1 MEFDGIINLVCY
13 GGIVFTI
20 VMFFKD
26 DKKTNKWGNVASTI
40 GVLGTFGGIALGL
53 IEFDPYNISESVPK
67 LLVGMRTAFSTS
79 IAGMITSL
87 FMKITQNFL
96 IRKDDENI
104 DNIED
109 LFNDMIKESR
119 NTNKTLI
126 RNQQEMIEQ
135 FNKQEDNWRESQEA
149 LKKEICNLNNS
160 LTTKQDELIQEFK
173 VFGKEMAKNNTDA
186 LIDALNG
193 VIRDFNDKI
202 TEQFGENF
210 KELNKAVGSLLVWQE
225 NYKEIIENTEN
236 NLKSIFDSIS
246 IVEQDIKSVSESSII
261 IKDNNEKLMMILDS
275 VERQQNSIED
285 GLESLEKTAKNAIE
299 LIPNLDIYFNSSKE
313 HIIKSIDSFQE
324 CLEENTNKLNK
335 HMDIVVSDTS
345 QTAAVIFD
353 KTKEYIENNNELFKN
368 DASRYVDTFTTL
380 VDNFN
385 NTIPCLRKSIEE
397 ANTRF
402 NNDLIEFTS
411 EIKNVIKLQLSSMQ
425 GQCETIENTTNNI
438 NNQVDTIIVESNKRL
453 EEITINTSQQI
464 KTIVDEVE
472 KVFTDKVD
480 QLDKLLETE
489 LTNSLNSLGRQ
500 LVTIS
505 ERFTDDYGL
514 LADKLSDVTK
524 LAEGVY

>member
-1 MEFDGIINLVCY
+1 MNLNGFISLVCY
-13 GGIVFTI
+13 GGIVFT
-20 VMFFKD
+20 VWMFFKD

-53 IEFDPYNISESVPK
+53 MEFDAYSISDSVPK
-67 LLVGMRTAFSTS
+67 LLLGMKTAFWTS
-79 IAGMITSL
+79 IAGMGTSL
-87 FMKITQNFL
+87 IMKIIQNFS

-104 DNIED
+104 DNIEE

-119 NTNKTLI
+119 KTNDTLI

-135 FNKQEDNWRESQEA
+135 FNKQDGNWRESQEE

-160 LTTKQDELIQEFK
+160 LIAKQDELIQEFK

-236 NLKSIFDSIS
+236 NLNSIFNSIS
-246 IVEQDIKSVSESSII
+246 IVEQDIKSVAESSII
-261 IKDNNEKLMMILDS
+261 IKDNNEKLVMILDS

-285 GLESLEKTAKNAIE
+285 GLESLSETAKNAID
-299 LIPNLDIYFNSSKE
+299 LIPNLDTYFNSSKE
-313 HIIKSIDSFQE
+313 HIIKSIDTFQG
-324 CLEENTNKLNK
+324 CLEENAKKLNI
-335 HMDIVVSDTS
+335 HIDGVVSDTS
-345 QTAAVIFD
+345 QAAAIIFD
-353 KTKEYIENNNELFKN
+353 KTKEYIENNNKLFREDVTKYLN
-368 DASRYVDTFTTL
+368 TFTKL
-380 VDNFN
+380 VVDFN
-385 NTIPCLRKSIEE
+385 NIIPGLRKSIEE

-411 EIKNVIKLQLSSMQ
+411 EIKSVTKLQMSSMQ
-425 GQCETIENTTNNI
+425 GQCETIENITNNI
-438 NNQVDTIIVESNKRL
+438 NNQIDTIIVESNKRL

-464 KTIVDEVE
+464 KDIVEEVE
-472 KVFTDKVD
+472 KVFTDKVE

-514 LADKLSDVTK
+514 LADKLSEVTK
-524 LAEGVY
+524 VAEGVY